1 VVERNHPWTFLT
13 NHAHVLMCVDQDNNV
28 RIREIARRVGITER
42 SAHTILRDLEDAGYI
57 SVTKTGRRNT
67 YKVYRSRSLRHPL
80 QRGNTV
86 ADLLKAL
93 SGGPPRRRFPPPE
106 RT

>member
-1 VVERNHPWTFLT
+1 VDERNHPWTFLT
-13 NHAHVLMCVDQDNNV
+13 NHAHVLMCVDQDNTV
-28 RIREIARRVGITER
+28 RIRDIARRVGITER
-42 SAHTILRDLEDAGYI
+42 SAQTILRDLEDAGYI

-67 YKVYRSRSLRHPL
+67 YKVYTSRPLRHPL

-86 ADLLKAL
+86 ADLLRAL
-93 SGGPPRRRFPPPE
+93 SGGRRRRSPLPE